1 MARCTHVLALCS
13 PQCSP
18 RRDNPFPRP
27 FPISSG
33 SRNRHTTST
42 GVRKRYHGSERK
54 DSAKTEAFCAILGD
68 QFFTRVAAITL
79 RTRIVAGSA
88 CRLLGS
94 VHDHNFVSVRGLFK
108 DFLLCGNS
116 DLDLRE
122 IPSQTHTV
130 DLSVTPIGFPFT
142 SKLVLRISFSKSARS
157 LPRASRYPTSSK
169 SQGIL
174 FVETTSFQ
182 YKSKSM
188 DRLITVRSRVS
199 LSMTISST
207 RC

>member
-1 MARCTHVLALCS
+1 MLQTHDSSERDRSHGMARCTHVPALCS
-13 PQCSP
+13 PQCNL
-18 RRDNPFPRP
+18 RCDNPFPHP

-33 SRNRHTTST
+33 SRNRHTTLTSP
-42 GVRKRYHGSERK
+42 RNRYHWSEGK
-54 DSAKTEAFCAILGD
+54 DSMKIEAFCTILCN
-68 QFFTRVAAITL
+68 QFFACVAAIVR
-79 RTRIVAGSA
+79 RTRVVTRSA

-94 VHDHNFVSVRGLFK
+94 VHDYNLVSVRGLLE

-122 IPSQTHTV
+122 ITSQIHTV

-174 FVETTSFQ
+174 FIEH
-182 YKSKSM
+182 
-188 DRLITVRSRVS
+188 IS
-199 LSMTISST
+199 LPY
-207 RC
+207 